1 MIHSSPPL
9 LQLQLPQWVVVGEDA
24 GSKAAKAAELGV
36 RVLSEAEFRELA
48 GM

>member
-1 MIHSSPPL
+1 MVSGRVSGFQGSIGPNL
-9 LQLQLPQWVVVGEDA
+9 TKN
-24 GSKAAKAAELGV
+24 GSKAAKATELGV